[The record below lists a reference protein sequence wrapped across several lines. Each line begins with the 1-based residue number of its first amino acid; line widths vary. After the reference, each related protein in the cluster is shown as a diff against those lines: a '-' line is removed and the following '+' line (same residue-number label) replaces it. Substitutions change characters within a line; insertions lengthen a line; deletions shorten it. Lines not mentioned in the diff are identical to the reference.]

1 MSDAELSLTLKTS
14 ITSNQGLFIFILIL
28 IIVNKFLNKLKC
40 NCFFSLGYFNK
51 CKTGIEPTAM
61 SVIGRY

>member
-1 MSDAELSLTLKTS
+1 MSDYAELSLTSKTS
-14 ITSNQGLFIFILIL
+14 NTSNQGLFIFILIL
-28 IIVNKFLNKLKC
+28 IVNKFLNKLKC
-40 NCFFSLGYFNK
+40 NCFFSLGYINK